1 METGKTLRGS
11 ANLVFDVTDAV
22 THIVEGM
29 YRNISATPWPLGEA
43 PEGPARGIAGLVH
56 ESIRRINSATRRTSS
71 TLEVVRR
78 PGGSV
83 VQGNRH
89 EPT

>member
-43 PEGPARGIAGLVH
+43 PEGPARGIAGLVP
-56 ESIRRINSATRRTSS
+56 RNTC
-71 TLEVVRR
+71 
-78 PGGSV
+78 
-83 VQGNRH
+83 
-89 EPT
+89 